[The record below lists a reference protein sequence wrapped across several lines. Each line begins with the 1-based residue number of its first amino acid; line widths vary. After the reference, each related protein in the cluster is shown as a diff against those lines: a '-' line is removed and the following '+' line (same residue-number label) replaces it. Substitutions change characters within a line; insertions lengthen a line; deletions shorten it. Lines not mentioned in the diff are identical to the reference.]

1 MELEATRALPAD
13 RDTVWT
19 ALNDPEV
26 LRRCIPGCESLVRGD
41 DGSLSAKLT
50 TKIGPVSA
58 RFAGTVSLHDLVP
71 PESYRL
77 AFQGQ
82 GGVAGFAKGEAWVRL
97 DVAEGGGTTMHYRSK
112 AAVGG
117 KLAQV
122 GARLIDASARKL
134 SDEFFERF
142 AAEVAPAP
150 QAVAEAAPVE
160 AAPMPV
166 SPVAP
171 VAPVETHGNVLP
183 EAPAAAPSAHASDA
197 ASEPSPDTEPEDRA
211 EPISVP
217 RLPQPESPDRVGVWI
232 GVAALTVVL
241 LAWVWLR

>member
-1 MELEATRALPAD
+1 MMELEATRALPAD
-13 RDTVWT
+13 RDTVWA

-26 LRRCIPGCESLVRGD
+26 LRRCIPGCESLVQNE

-97 DVAEGGGTTMHYRSK
+97 DVAEGGGTSMHYRSK

-142 AAEVAPAP
+142 AAEVAPP
-150 QAVAEAAPVE
+150 VVE
-160 AAPMPV
+160 AGAAAAGADLA
-166 SPVAP
+166 AP
-171 VAPVETHGNVLP
+171 VAPAPSVAP
-183 EAPAAAPSAHASDA
+183 EAPTPAARPSQAD
-197 ASEPSPDTEPEDRA
+197 ASEPATERTA
-211 EPISVP
+211 AAAVP
-217 RLPQPESPDRVGVWI
+217 RLSQPESPDRVGVWI
-232 GVAALTVVL
+232 GVAALAVVL
-241 LAWVWLR
+241 IAWVWLR

>member
-13 RDTVWT
+13 RDTVWA

-26 LRRCIPGCESLVRGD
+26 LRRCIPGCESLVQNE

-50 TKIGPVSA
+50 TKVGPVSA

-97 DVAEGGGTTMHYRSK
+97 DVAEGGGTSMHYRSK

-142 AAEVAPAP
+142 AAEVAPP
-150 QAVAEAAPVE
+150 VAEAV
-160 AAPMPV
+160 
-166 SPVAP
+166 
-171 VAPVETHGNVLP
+171 
-183 EAPAAAPSAHASDA
+183 AAAPVPGPAPTD
-197 ASEPSPDTEPEDRA
+197 ASEPAPERTA
-211 EPISVP
+211 AAAVP
-217 RLPQPESPDRVGVWI
+217 RLSQPESPDRVGLWI
-232 GVAALTVVL
+232 GVAALAVVL
-241 LAWVWLR
+241 IAWVWLR

>member
-13 RDTVWT
+13 RDTVWA

-26 LRRCIPGCESLVRGD
+26 LRRCIPGCESLVQNE

-97 DVAEGGGTTMHYRSK
+97 DVAEGGGTSMHYRSK

-142 AAEVAPAP
+142 AAEVAPP
-150 QAVAEAAPVE
+150 VAEAVAAAPVPGP
-160 AAPMPV
+160 APADV
-166 SPVAP
+166 PVAP
-171 VAPVETHGNVLP
+171 PASA
-183 EAPAAAPSAHASDA
+183 APAASTPAAGPSQAD
-197 ASEPSPDTEPEDRA
+197 ASEPAPERTA
-211 EPISVP
+211 AAAVP
-217 RLPQPESPDRVGVWI
+217 RLSQPESPDRVGLWI
-232 GVAALTVVL
+232 GVAALAVVL
-241 LAWVWLR
+241 IAWVWLR

>member
-26 LRRCIPGCESLVRGD
+26 LRRCIPGCESLVQNE

-97 DVAEGGGTTMHYRSK
+97 DVAEGGGTSMHYRSK

-142 AAEVAPAP
+142 AAEVAPPVAEVAQAAAGGA
-150 QAVAEAAPVE
+150 QAVPAAPEPVP
-160 AAPMPV
+160 APA
-166 SPVAP
+166 VAP
-171 VAPVETHGNVLP
+171 VAPAPAASVATA
-183 EAPAAAPSAHASDA
+183 APAAASEAPSERSA
-197 ASEPSPDTEPEDRA
+197 AA
-211 EPISVP
+211 AVP
-217 RLPQPESPDRVGVWI
+217 RLSQPESPDRVGVWI
-232 GVAALTVVL
+232 GVAALAVVL
-241 LAWVWLR
+241 IAWVWLR